1 VVGNKQ
7 EQAMIE
13 WIKPKR
19 GGRAGSAAY
28 IAISVTSAGKSAKK
42 RTNQLVIRFGP
53 DASKA
58 LRLIAGDR
66 VVIGL
71 DQVSKQVCFKRTT
84 DNSGYK
90 LTGKSGSSL
99 TVQAC
104 MELPML
110 AVQSIDVSDVQVEGT
125 HVAMRCPDIFKPSAE
140 TSRRAS

>member
-1 VVGNKQ
+1 
-7 EQAMIE
+7 MIE
-13 WIKPKR
+13 WNKPKR

-28 IAISVTSAGKSAKK
+28 IAISVTAAGESKQK

-53 DASKA
+53 DAVKN

-71 DQVSKQVCFKRTT
+71 DQTSKQVCFKRTT

-104 MELPML
+104 MDLPIL
-110 AVQSIDVSDVQVEGT
+110 HVHVVEITDVKIEST
-125 HVAMRCPDIFKPSAE
+125 HVAIHCPEMFKANVALIRGSA
-140 TSRRAS
+140 